1 VNKAAPQRS
10 TTNAWIQL
18 GQFLRGSLPVLE
30 RVSRDERPLVP
41 FKLGALQGYLVNHP
55 DIVEQAL
62 ESEEWPPLAR
72 GRMDAIKHWYEGG
85 LATKT
90 GPVHHRH
97 RDRMWIPNLADP
109 RILERGIEEATRW
122 PDHWRDGGTIEAYED
137 LRRLAYGIGWRALTN
152 ESLHDQR
159 PLVYEALAAGDAWL
173 GRLVHPLG
181 TLRWRLPTPESRRGH
196 RLRRE
201 LDTAIDTLAAA
212 RRNGFDGEDLLRDWV
227 RSNDELGSTDADLR
241 GSLKAFFGAENL
253 HTHLAWTFYLL
264 AQNPEVEAKLH
275 EELDTVLDGR
285 PPTPDDLEALE
296 YTRHVVTESLRIY
309 PSVPAFFR
317 GIRGD
322 GLRLGDETVPAGSLL
337 GFSPWTI
344 QRDARWWPDPLRFD
358 PDRWGAGRE
367 RPPRFAYFPFA
378 AGPYRCPGTAKSV
391 KEGPLVLATLAQR
404 WRMRIPAG
412 APAPVPTATWAL
424 RPRDG
429 MPLITERR

>member
-1 VNKAAPQRS
+1 MPKHG
-10 TTNAWIQL
+10 TTNPWIQL
-18 GQFLRGSLPVLE
+18 GQFLRGSLPVME

-41 FKLGALQGYLVNHP
+41 FKLGVLRGYLVNHP
-55 DIVEQAL
+55 EIVREGL
-62 ESEEWPPLAR
+62 ESEQWPPLAR
-72 GRMDAIKHWYEGG
+72 GRMDNIKHWYEGG

-90 GPVHHRH
+90 GTLHHSL
-97 RDRMWIPNLADP
+97 RDKMWIPNLADP
-109 RILERGIEEATRW
+109 VILTRGIEEATLW
-122 PDHWRDGGTIEAYED
+122 TDHWRDGGTIEAYQD

-152 ESLHDQR
+152 ESLHEKR
-159 PLVYEALAAGDAWL
+159 PVVYEALVAGDAWL

-181 TLRWRLPTPESRRGH
+181 SLRWRVPTPEGRRGH
-196 RLRRE
+196 RLRRQ
-201 LDTAIDTLAAA
+201 LDTAIDTLAAE
-212 RRNGFDGEDLLRDWV
+212 RRNGFEGNDLLRDWV
-227 RSNDELGSTDADLR
+227 RSSDELGATDADLR

-275 EELDTVLDGR
+275 EEIDRVLDGR
-285 PPTPDDLEALE
+285 PPTIDDLEALE
-296 YTRHVVTESLRIY
+296 YTRRVVTESLRIY

-317 GIRGD
+317 GIRKP
-322 GLRLGDETVPAGSLL
+322 GLQLGKDLVPGGSLL
-337 GFSPWTI
+337 AFAPWTI

-358 PDRWGAGRE
+358 PDRWGPD
-367 RPPRFAYFPFA
+367 RPRAPHFAYFPFA

-404 WRMRIPAG
+404 WRMRIPPNT
-412 APAPVPTATWAL
+412 PAPVPTATWAL